1 MRIYLEKCF
10 FFFFFATFFTNK
22 AKITYRDMKNFLK
35 NIGIILVLAGVVCLV
50 VYETSMQVNALL
62 ITALVLEVAGILS
75 YMLLNRYLD

>member
-1 MRIYLEKCF
+1 
-10 FFFFFATFFTNK
+10 
-22 AKITYRDMKNFLK
+22 MKNFLK